1 MQDKLTQVDE
11 RVDAIGRH
19 DAAPTKRSSA
29 GWVWLILLAVVAG
42 GGYYVWRSTQ
52 GQAAAGAG
60 AGAARGGGR
69 RGAAGAGGTV
79 PVVVATVARQNLP
92 LYLDGLGSVQAFY
105 TVTLKSRVD
114 GQMMEVDF
122 KEGQE
127 VKKGDLLAVIDPR
140 PYQVALSQAEANLAK
155 DQSQLAD
162 AKLNADRYDQLVKQ
176 GVIPQQQYDTQK
188 ALAGQLQGSVQADQA
203 QIDSAKLNLTY
214 SRITSPIDGR
224 IGLRLVDPGNIV
236 HASDA
241 NGLLVITQM
250 EPIAVVF
257 TIPEDNLPSVIAHM
271 RQGELPVKA
280 MTRDLSSQLAG
291 GMLQTIDNQI
301 DQTTGTV
308 RLKAVF
314 DNKDRSLW
322 PNQFVNARLLLDT
335 QKDAIVIPAAAIQ
348 NGSQGTFVYV
358 VKQDKT
364 VEVRPITVGVTEANI
379 ASIAKGLNAG
389 EQVVTDGQDR
399 LQAGVTVDAHT
410 DARGAGAAAV
420 AAATGGGNGRG
431 QGGAARAGGQPGS
444 AQGDPAAAAAPSG
457 GATPD
462 ASGGGDRRGGRNGER
477 RGDRQSA
484 TPDAGGQAGV
494 PKS

>member
-1 MQDKLTQVDE
+1 MQDKLTQVQE
-11 RVDAIGRH
+11 HVDAAGH
-19 DAAPTKRSSA
+19 QNGAAKKKSS
-29 GWVWLILLAVVAG
+29 GWVWLIVLLLAGG
-42 GGYYVWRSTQ
+42 GGYYAWHSTQ
-52 GQAAAGAG
+52 GQTVAGAG
-60 AGAARGGGR
+60 APRQGGGR
-69 RGAAGAGGTV
+69 AGGRNQGGGTV
-79 PVVVATVARQNLP
+79 PVVVAPVARENLP

-114 GQMMEVDF
+114 GEMMEVDF

-140 PYQVALSQAEANLAK
+140 PYQVTLAQAQANLAK
-155 DQSQLAD
+155 DQAQLAD
-162 AKLNADRYDQLVKQ
+162 ARLNSDRYSQLVKQ
-176 GVIPQQQYDTQK
+176 GVIPQQQYDTQH
-188 ALAGQLQGSVQADQA
+188 ALAGQLEGSVQADQA

-250 EPIAVVF
+250 EPISVVF
-257 TIPEDNLPSVIAHM
+257 TIPEDNLPSVVSHM
-271 RQGELPVKA
+271 RQGQLPVRA
-280 MTRDLSSQLAG
+280 MTRDLSSELAS

-314 DNKDRSLW
+314 DNRDRALW

-335 QKDAIVIPAAAIQ
+335 QKDALVIPAAAIQ

-358 VKQDKT
+358 VKQDQT
-364 VEVRPITVGVTEANI
+364 VEVRPVTVGVTEGNI
-379 ASIAKGLNAG
+379 ASIANGLAAG
-389 EQVVTDGQDR
+389 EKVVTDGQDR

-410 DARGAGAAAV
+410 DARPAPAGGANGGAQAVDGRPAGRNGGQGGPGGRPQGQQGAAGFGAN
-420 AAATGGGNGRG
+420 GNGRT
-431 QGGAARAGGQPGS
+431 GGPNGGKRP
-444 AQGDPAAAAAPSG
+444 
-457 GATPD
+457 
-462 ASGGGDRRGGRNGER
+462 
-477 RGDRQSA
+477 DRQNSQ
-484 TPDAGGQAGV
+484 DAGAQPGV
-494 PKS
+494 PKT

>member
-1 MQDKLTQVDE
+1 MQDKLTQANEHV
-11 RVDAIGRH
+11 
-19 DAAPTKRSSA
+19 AAVEQQNGAAKKRSS
-29 GWVWLILLAVVAG
+29 GWIWLVLLILVGA
-42 GGYYVWRSTQ
+42 GGYYAWRSTQ
-52 GQAAAGAG
+52 GQTVAGAG
-60 AGAARGGGR
+60 APRGGRAGGR
-69 RGAAGAGGTV
+69 NQGGGTV
-79 PVVVATVARQNLP
+79 PVVVASVARQNLP

-114 GQMMEVDF
+114 GEMMEVDF

-140 PYQVALSQAEANLAK
+140 PYQVALAQAQANLAK
-155 DQSQLAD
+155 DQAQLAD
-162 AKLNADRYDQLVKQ
+162 ATLNAGRYDQLVKQ

-203 QIDSAKLNLTY
+203 QIDSCKLNLTY

-224 IGLRLVDPGNIV
+224 VGLRLVDPGNIV
-236 HASDA
+236 HASDD

-257 TIPEDNLPSVIAHM
+257 TIPEDNLPSVVGHM

-280 MTRDLSSQLAG
+280 MTRDLSSQLAS
-291 GMLQTIDNQI
+291 GMLQTIDNEI

-335 QKDAIVIPAAAIQ
+335 QKDAIVIPSASIQ

-358 VKQDKT
+358 VKQDKS
-364 VEVRPITVGVTEANI
+364 VEVRPVTVAVTEGNI
-379 ASIAKGLNAG
+379 ASISAGLAAG

-410 DARGAGAAAV
+410 EARPAPAGGANGNAQAAA
-420 AAATGGGNGRG
+420 GR
-431 QGGAARAGGQPGS
+431 
-444 AQGDPAAAAAPSG
+444 PANA
-457 GATPD
+457 D
-462 ASGGGDRRGGRNGER
+462 
-477 RGDRQSA
+477 
-484 TPDAGGQAGV
+484 GGQARPGGRPQGQKGGAGFGANANGRPGGPDSGKRRDRQDSQKDPGEQPGV
-494 PKS
+494 PKT

>member
-1 MQDKLTQVDE
+1 MQDKLTQQVDE
-11 RVDAIGRH
+11 PVSRLGRPEGDA
-19 DAAPTKRSSA
+19 KKSSSA
-29 GWVWLILLAVVAG
+29 GWVWLIILAVVGG
-42 GGYYVWRSTQ
+42 GGYYAWRSTQ

-60 AGAARGGGR
+60 AGAGAAARGGRGGR
-69 RGAAGAGGTV
+69 GGQGGTV
-79 PVVVATVARQNLP
+79 PVVVAAVQSQNLP

-127 VKKGDLLAVIDPR
+127 VKAGDLLAVIDPR
-140 PYQVALSQAEANLAK
+140 PYQVTLAQAQANLAK
-155 DQSQLAD
+155 DQAQLAD
-162 AKLNADRYDQLVKQ
+162 ATLNAGRYDQLVKQ

-188 ALAGQLQGSVQADQA
+188 ALASQLQGSVQADQA
-203 QIDSAKLNLTY
+203 QIDSAKLNLEY

-236 HASDA
+236 HASDS
-241 NGLLVITQM
+241 NGLVVITQM
-250 EPIAVVF
+250 EPISVVF
-257 TIPEDNLPSVIAHM
+257 TIPEDSLPTVVTHM
-271 RQGELPVKA
+271 RQGQLPVKA
-280 MTRDLSSQLAG
+280 MTRDLSSQLASG
-291 GMLQTIDNQI
+291 VLQTIDNQI

-335 QKDAIVIPAAAIQ
+335 QKDAIVIPSAAIQ

-358 VKQDKT
+358 VKKDQT
-364 VEVRPITVGVTEANI
+364 AEVRPITVGVTEGNI
-379 ASIAKGLNAG
+379 SSVASGLTAG

-410 DARGAGAAAV
+410 DARPGAAPAGAP
-420 AAATGGGNGRG
+420 GGGANRG
-431 QGGAARAGGQPGS
+431 GARGADAGGPGGQARGAQGG
-444 AQGDPAAAAAPSG
+444 AAAPSG
-457 GATPD
+457 AGAN
-462 ASGGGDRRGGRNGER
+462 GGEG
-477 RGDRQSA
+477 RGDRKAGRQGAS
-484 TPDAGGQAGV
+484 PDAGGQAGG